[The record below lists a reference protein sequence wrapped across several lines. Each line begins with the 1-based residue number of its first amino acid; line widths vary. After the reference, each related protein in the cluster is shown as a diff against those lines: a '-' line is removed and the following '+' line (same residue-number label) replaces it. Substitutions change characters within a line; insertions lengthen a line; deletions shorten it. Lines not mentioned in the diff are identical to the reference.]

1 MASVFIVNR
10 LKSSFPYR
18 NEYFRQ
24 LATDSALPLGSSKN
38 LPTALSSDTPSWGI
52 VKRKPGGRGA
62 SSNARR
68 EKVKPAILN
77 NMTRFAGTF
86 EIPVYAIGYL
96 ANDDPSGLTDAEV
109 ELINGFVDSYFPN
122 GYSVDWDSVD
132 EQYFSSS
139 PAFGPGATVCEAK
152 FYAN

>member
-1 MASVFIVNR
+1 MPEGKKLNHQYS
-10 LKSSFPYR
+10 
-18 NEYFRQ
+18 
-24 LATDSALPLGSSKN
+24 
-38 LPTALSSDTPSWGI
+38 
-52 VKRKPGGRGA
+52 
-62 SSNARR
+62 
-68 EKVKPAILN
+68 N

-139 PAFGPGATVCEAK
+139 PAFGPGATVCEAM

>member
-1 MASVFIVNR
+1 
-10 LKSSFPYR
+10 
-18 NEYFRQ
+18 
-24 LATDSALPLGSSKN
+24 
-38 LPTALSSDTPSWGI
+38 
-52 VKRKPGGRGA
+52 
-62 SSNARR
+62 
-68 EKVKPAILN
+68 
-77 NMTRFAGTF
+77 MTRFAGTF
-86 EIPVYAIGYL
+86 EIPVYTIGYL

-152 FYAN
+152 FYTN

>member
-1 MASVFIVNR
+1 MPEGKKLNHQYS
-10 LKSSFPYR
+10 
-18 NEYFRQ
+18 
-24 LATDSALPLGSSKN
+24 
-38 LPTALSSDTPSWGI
+38 
-52 VKRKPGGRGA
+52 
-62 SSNARR
+62 
-68 EKVKPAILN
+68 N

-86 EIPVYAIGYL
+86 EIPVYTIGYL

-122 GYSVDWDSVD
+122 GYSVDWNSVN

-152 FYAN
+152 FYTN